1 MTRTFKY
8 RSPTFIASLLAVLNL
23 LLSTSTF
30 ALDAGRD
37 DVASFIDRLVTEHG
51 FERDF
56 VAAALTA
63 GDTKQKILDAISR
76 PAEKTKPWHEYRE
89 IFVTP
94 KRINAGVEFWNLHRE
109 RLERVSNETGVPA
122 EIICAIIGVE
132 TYYGRRTG
140 GYRVLDALATLGFDY
155 PPRAKFFRSELEQA
169 FLLAREENLD
179 LLDLMG
185 SYAGAMGPPQFIPS
199 SYRAYAVDGD
209 GDGRRDLLGNWDDIL
224 MSVANYFVKHGWRH
238 GEPVVVR
245 GQIDDAQSFPV
256 GQTKLKLNDTIASL
270 AARGV
275 HFDTELDAQTPT
287 LLIGLEGADGD
298 EHWVG
303 FKNFYVI
310 TRYNH
315 SAMYAM
321 AVYQLAT
328 ELAVARS
335 AAGTVAHSATRA
347 DNQADNQ
354 ADHRQQ

>member
-1 MTRTFKY
+1 MTRTFEY
-8 RSPTFIASLLAVLNL
+8 RSPTITASLLAALTL
-23 LLSTSTF
+23 LLSASTF
-30 ALDAGRD
+30 ALDAGRA

-56 VAAALTA
+56 VVAALAT
-63 GDTKQKILDAISR
+63 GETKQKILDAISR
-76 PAEKTKPWHEYRE
+76 PAEKTKPWYEYRE

-94 KRINAGVEFWNLHRE
+94 KRINAGVEFWHLHRE
-109 RLERVSNETGVPA
+109 RLERVSSETGVPA
-122 EIICAIIGVE
+122 EILCAIVGVE

-140 GYRVLDALATLGFDY
+140 TYRVLDALATLGFDY
-155 PPRAKFFRSELEQA
+155 PPRARFFRSELEQA
-169 FLLAREENLD
+169 FLLAREENID
-179 LLDLMG
+179 LLGLMG

-224 MSVANYFVKHGWRH
+224 MSVANYFVKHGWRR
-238 GEPVVVR
+238 GEPVVAR

-256 GQTKLKLNDTIASL
+256 GQTRLKLDDTVASL
-270 AARGV
+270 SARGIR
-275 HFDTELDAQTPT
+275 FETELDADAPT

-310 TRYNH
+310 TRYNR

-328 ELAVARS
+328 ELAAATS
-335 AAGTVAHSATRA
+335 AAATVAET
-347 DNQADNQ
+347 D
-354 ADHRQQ
+354 